1 MHFPESSIL
10 PVGFYQRHALLVARD
25 LLGCTLSRRL
35 PDGTLLSGT
44 IVETEAYMPN
54 DPSCHAHR
62 GESAKARSMFQAG
75 GIAYVYL
82 IYGMYFCLNV
92 VTGGSGEGAAVLIR
106 AIEPTAGVAEMI
118 AARGTANVRD
128 LARGPGRLCQAMQI
142 DRSLDGSCITGA
154 ECPLLI
160 ARGPALPDSA
170 VAQTPRIGI
179 NVTPRAVEAPWR
191 LVVRDN
197 SFVSGT
203 RRQNQG
209 AGYAPTLDWFS

>member
-1 MHFPESSIL
+1 MSSHQPAIL
-10 PVGFYQRHALLVARD
+10 PVSFYQRHALLVARD
-25 LLGCTLSRRL
+25 LLGCTLARRL
-35 PDGTLLSGT
+35 PDGTMLSGS

-62 GESAKARSMFQAG
+62 GESPKARSMFQAG

-82 IYGMYFCLNV
+82 IYGMYHCLNV

-106 AIEPTAGVAEMI
+106 AVAPSDGVAEMI
-118 AARGTANVRD
+118 AVRGTASVRD

-142 DRSLDGSCITGA
+142 DRRLDGACITTDD
-154 ECPLLI
+154 CPLLI
-160 ARGPALPDSA
+160 SRGAPLPDAA

-179 NVTPRAVEAPWR
+179 NVTPLAVEAPWR
-191 LVVRDN
+191 LIVRD
-197 SFVSGT
+197 SPFVSGT

-209 AGYAPTLDWFS
+209 VSYDPALDWFS